1 MSVITVGIVDY
12 GIGNH
17 ASVSHTM
24 RELGYRVRIGHSAEV
39 LDTVDVL
46 LLPGVGAF
54 PPAMQAIV
62 ARGLNIY
69 LKEQVRQQRPL
80 VGICLGV
87 QLLATEGHEL
97 GHNTAGLDL
106 IPGKVVPL
114 KKPRWHIGWNSIETT
129 GNDPLFAMSDGDA
142 FYFNHS
148 FVFDAPQEYVVAV
161 ARHGQPINAAVRRG
175 RVAGVQFH
183 PEKSQLAG
191 KRLLK
196 NIIEGLCHA

>member
-1 MSVITVGIVDY
+1 
-12 GIGNH
+12 
-17 ASVSHTM
+17 M
-24 RELGYRVRIGHSAEV
+24 RELGYRVRIGYTAEV

-46 LLPGVGAF
+46 ILPGVGAY
-54 PPAMQAIV
+54 PQAMRAIT

-80 VGICLGV
+80 VGICLGM
-87 QLLATEGHEL
+87 QLLATESHEL
-97 GHNTAGLDL
+97 GQTSGLDL

-114 KKPRWHIGWNSIETT
+114 KAPRWHIGWNSIETNS
-129 GNDPLFAMSDGDA
+129 GDPLLTASDGDA

-148 FVFDAPQEYVVAV
+148 FVFDAPKEYVAAI
-161 ARHGQPINAAVRRG
+161 ARHGQSISAIVRRG

-183 PEKSQLAG
+183 PEKSQLTG
-191 KRLLK
+191 KRLLR

>member
-1 MSVITVGIVDY
+1 MHVITVGIVDY
-12 GIGNH
+12 GVGNH

-24 RELGYRVRIGHSAEV
+24 RELGYRVRIGYSAEI

-46 LLPGVGAF
+46 VLPGVGAY
-54 PPAMQAIV
+54 PPAMQAIA
-62 ARGLNIY
+62 ARGLNTY

-80 VGICLGV
+80 VGICLGM

-97 GHNTAGLDL
+97 GYTAGLDL

-114 KKPRWHIGWNSIETT
+114 NTPRWHIGWNSIETT
-129 GNDPLFAMSDGDA
+129 SSDTLLAGSDGDA

-148 FVFDAPQEYVVAV
+148 FVFDAPQEYVAAV
-161 ARHGQPINAAVRRG
+161 ARHGQPINAVVRRG

-196 NIIEGLCHA
+196 NIIEGLHHA